1 MLLVT
6 AKEKLRERVEA
17 LSEEEAGVALRL
29 VEQGLDDP
37 VLRALASAPD
47 DDEPWTEAD
56 EAALAEVEADRAA
69 GVPTISH
76 EEIKREFDIE

>member
-1 MLLVT
+1 MT
-6 AKEKLRERVEA
+6 SKEKLRERVEA
-17 LSEEEAGVALRL
+17 LTEEQADVALRL

-37 VLRALASAPD
+37 MLRAFAAAPV
-47 DDEPWTEAD
+47 DDESWTED
-56 EAALAEVEADRAA
+56 DAAAIAEVEADRAS